1 MPVAQAVAETAG
13 VPGRSKLAGNPRGR
27 GRTVCRPPCSA
38 GTWLAVAPAFPAL
51 FTEKRQ
57 ADDIL
62 RKSTLRPGRQDLVG
76 FWEPGQSRV
85 KDRSRFDRDN
95 ADRWSS
101 WPSSPSNIQA
111 FVECIAMLGGRR
123 STGFR
128 APAGEQRR
136 LLFDEALYDIGA
148 FGFVIEEV
156 RDRQYTGPSSL
167 LGWAEP

>member
-1 MPVAQAVAETAG
+1 LPTA
-13 VPGRSKLAGNPRGR
+13 LF
-27 GRTVCRPPCSA
+27 CRRP
-38 GTWLAVAPAFPAL
+38 WLAVAPAFPAL
-51 FTEKRQ
+51 LTEKRQ

-167 LGWAEP
+167 LGWGEP